1 MQDGK
6 LSIDPAFTVA
16 PVNRRTFGSFVEHMG
31 RCVYGGIYEPGH
43 PTSDD
48 DGLRGDVLELV
59 RELGVTAVRYPGGNF
74 VSGYKWEDGV
84 GPVERR
90 PSRLDPA
97 WKTIETNAFG
107 LNEFMLWAGKA
118 DIEPIM
124 AVNLGT
130 RGLTAAL
137 ELLEYA
143 NHPHGTDL
151 SDRRIEHGAKEPHN
165 IRMWCLGN
173 ELDGPWQLGH
183 KSADEYGRLAAE
195 TARGMRQL
203 DGGLE
208 LVACGSSGRA
218 MPTFG
223 AWEATV
229 LEHTYD
235 VVDFVSAHA
244 YYQLEGDDV
253 ASFLASSVNMDL
265 FIREVIATADHVG
278 AKLSSSKKIN
288 ISFDEWNVWYL
299 RELQQKGM
307 PEEWS
312 TVAPRL
318 SEDPY
323 TVLDAVVVGSLLIT
337 LLRNSDRVTAA
348 CQAQLVNTIGSIR
361 AEENGPAWRQSIF
374 HPFALTA
381 RHAQGQ
387 VLQPRVAAPTL
398 VTSQHGEV
406 CVLDSVATYDAA
418 EERLV
423 VFVVNRHP
431 SEPVSFS
438 SELRAFGRVE
448 LVEARMLWDE
458 DLFAVNTMD
467 APDRVSP
474 KPHSSAQVVGTAL
487 QAALPPASWSMIVMK
502 VS

>member
-1 MQDGK
+1 MQNGK

-16 PVNRRTFGSFVEHMG
+16 PVNRRLFGSFVEHMG

-48 DGLRGDVLELV
+48 SGYRGDVLALV

-84 GPVERR
+84 GPVDRR
-90 PSRLDPA
+90 PTRLDPA

-107 LNEFMLWAGKA
+107 LNEFMQWARKA

-130 RGLTAAL
+130 RGIAEAI

-143 NHPHGTDL
+143 NHPHGTEL

-195 TARGMRQL
+195 TARGMRQF
-203 DGGLE
+203 DGDLE
-208 LVACGSSGRA
+208 LVACGSSGRS

-235 VVDFVSAHA
+235 LVDFVSAHA
-244 YYQLEGDDV
+244 YYQLEGDDL

-278 AKLSSSKKIN
+278 AKLSSSKRIN

-299 RELQQKGM
+299 RELQQRGFS
-307 PEEWS
+307 EDW

-318 SEDPY
+318 SEDAY

-337 LLRNSDRVTAA
+337 LLKHSDRVTIA
-348 CQAQLVNTIGSIR
+348 CQAQLVNTISPIR
-361 AEENGPAWRQSIF
+361 SEPGGPAWRQSIF

-381 RHAQGQ
+381 RHATGQ
-387 VLQPRVAAPTL
+387 VLQPQVAAPTL
-398 VTSQHGEV
+398 ATTKHGEV
-406 CVLDSVATYDAA
+406 AILDSVATYDDEAG
-418 EERLV
+418 RVV
-423 VFVVNRHP
+423 VFVVNRNP
-431 SEPVSFS
+431 TEPVSFS
-438 SELRAFGRVE
+438 TDLRAFGSVE
-448 LVEARMLWDE
+448 LDEATMLWDE
-458 DLFAVNTMD
+458 DLFAVNTMEH
-467 APDRVSP
+467 PDRVAP

-487 QAALPPASWSMIVMK
+487 KAELRPASWSMFVLT

>member
-1 MQDGK
+1 MLDGK
-6 LSIDPAFTVA
+6 LSIHPAFTVA
-16 PVNRRTFGSFVEHMG
+16 PVNRRLFGSFVEHMG

-48 DGLRGDVLELV
+48 SGFRGDVLELV

-74 VSGYKWEDGV
+74 VSGYRWEDGV
-84 GPVERR
+84 GPLDRR
-90 PSRLDPA
+90 PTRLDPA

-107 LNEFMLWAGKA
+107 LNEFMLWARKA

-124 AVNLGT
+124 ALNLGT
-130 RGLTAAL
+130 RGLTEAL

-143 NHPHGTDL
+143 NFPHGTAL
-151 SDRRIEHGAKEPHN
+151 SDRRIEHGAKDPHN

-173 ELDGPWQLGH
+173 EMDGPWQLGH

-203 DGGLE
+203 DGDLE
-208 LVACGSSGRA
+208 LVACGSSGRS

-223 AWEATV
+223 DWEATV
-229 LEHTYD
+229 LEHSYD
-235 VVDFVSAHA
+235 LVDFVSAHA
-244 YYQLEGDDV
+244 YYQLEDDDV
-253 ASFLASSVNMDL
+253 ASFLASSVNMAL
-265 FIREVIATADHVG
+265 FIHEVIATADHVG
-278 AKLSSSKKIN
+278 AKLSSPKKIN

-299 RELQQKGM
+299 REFQLNGM
-307 PEEWS
+307 PEDW
-312 TVAPRL
+312 TAVTPRL
-318 SEDPY
+318 SEDAY

-348 CQAQLVNTIGSIR
+348 CQAQLVNTIGAIR
-361 AEENGPAWRQSIF
+361 SEPDGPAWRQSIF

-387 VLQPRVAAPTL
+387 VLQPHVAAPNL
-398 VTSQHGEV
+398 VTTKYGEV
-406 CVLDSVATYDAA
+406 PVLDSVATYDA
-418 EERLV
+418 EEGRV
-423 VFVVNRHP
+423 AVFVVNRHP
-431 SEPVSFS
+431 SEAVSFS
-438 SELRAFGRVE
+438 TELRAFGAVE
-448 LVEARMLWDE
+448 VVEASMLWDE
-458 DLFAVNTMD
+458 DLFAVNTMEE
-467 APDRVSP
+467 PDRVSP

-487 QAALPPASWSMIVMK
+487 EAQLPPASWSMIVLQ